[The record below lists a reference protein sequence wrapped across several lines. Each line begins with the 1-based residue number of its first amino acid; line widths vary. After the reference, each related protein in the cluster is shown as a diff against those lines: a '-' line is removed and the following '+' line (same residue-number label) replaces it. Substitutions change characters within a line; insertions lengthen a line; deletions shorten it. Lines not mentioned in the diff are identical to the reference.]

1 MKKKLEDTLARIQ
14 TLFPEK
20 NIGQDIKNVIQA
32 ALAENLSYKDK
43 IKVLKWWTTE
53 KILQEPFFNANDIK
67 IIANDWLFFE
77 VPDALH
83 VIQKIEEKEQ
93 KIWLIINNLL
103 LKNDQD
109 LPR

>member
-43 IKVLKWWTTE
+43 IKVLKW
-53 KILQEPFFNANDIK
+53 
-67 IIANDWLFFE
+67 
-77 VPDALH
+77 
-83 VIQKIEEKEQ
+83 
-93 KIWLIINNLL
+93 
-103 LKNDQD
+103 
-109 LPR
+109 